1 MTLEQKRFLVLA
13 GSGSVGVAAILP
25 YAVVVGSIV
34 VLNALPGIA
43 SGWLYWRHG
52 LGAAMRAHFSADLV
66 LHVLTPLARSIGRPL
81 A

>member
-43 SGWLYWRHG
+43 SGWLHRRRG
-52 LGAAMRAHFSADLV
+52 LEAAMSAHF
-66 LHVLTPLARSIGRPL
+66 IGRPL